1 MQHISLFSGIGGFDL
16 GFARSGIDTVLACE
30 KDAKAR
36 GVLID
41 RFDTE
46 HVVDDVCEVTGDQL
60 REAGL
65 TSSNTVLSGGF
76 PCQQISIAGSQAG
89 LNKGSGTSSSLF
101 WEMAR
106 VIEEF
111 GPEWFVI
118 ENVPNLLSLDKGSAM
133 ELVLGELQR
142 LGYSVAWRVLDAQYF
157 GVPQRRRR
165 VFIVGHKGNDE
176 LAIQALFGTCA
187 NDVIASGPRDYDHG
201 IRPQK
206 WRSGGFTVSGELH
219 TFRYSESCDTTE
231 SDTKLKDILETRT
244 DPKYRLSP
252 KACAGIMT
260 RAKRRN
266 RTIPE
271 PLRSALESVVRG
283 LPTDEP
289 LSVEAPATGRTV
301 TTRMWTYDDTVQD
314 LLIEP
319 DDKPLAFA
327 KDAGGFYNLTLSETC
342 PTLQTTTKPAVYCP
356 DKSATITAGSHRPN
370 VSAPGRRQED
380 DTNLVAS
387 KTATLLAGQGDK
399 NRGEDAA
406 VGNLLIPEY
415 IAEKTGTLQSLSG
428 GGQRLDAD
436 SAASGQLMAFAVRGR
451 EEGSVPEVH
460 DGGQTVGALR
470 SASGGSSRDFVSVA
484 QNQRGEVLT
493 SDSTFGS
500 MTTGGGK
507 PGQGYP
513 CVSTRYTVRRL
524 TPTETE
530 RLQGFPDG
538 HTLTSAGKPQSDSA
552 RYKQHGNAVAV
563 PVVAWIGQRIVTVAS
578 SPTTGRK

>member
-30 KDAKAR
+30 KDEKAR

-46 HVVDDVCEVTGDQL
+46 HVVEDVCEVTGDQL
-60 REAGL
+60 RDYGF
-65 TSSNTVLSGGF
+65 TPDNTVLSGGF
-76 PCQQISIAGSQAG
+76 PCQSLSIAGNQDG
-89 LNKGSGTSSSLF
+89 LIKGSGTASSLF

-133 ELVLGELQR
+133 ELVLEELQR

-165 VFIVGHKGNDE
+165 VFIVGHKGEDE
-176 LAIQALFGTCA
+176 LAVQAMFGSSA
-187 NDVIASGPRDYDHG
+187 QDVIDSQPRDYDHG
-201 IRPQK
+201 VRPKK
-206 WRSGGFTVSGELH
+206 WRSGGFTAGGELH
-219 TFRYSESCDTTE
+219 TFRYSEKPNTGSVDCQ
-231 SDTKLKDILETRT
+231 LKDVLEKKT
-244 DPKYRLSP
+244 DPKYRLSA

-271 PLRSALESVVRG
+271 PLRSALEAVADDRPTERPLVVET
-283 LPTDEP
+283 PE
-289 LSVEAPATGRTV
+289 TGRTV

-319 DDKPLAFA
+319 EDEPLAFA
-327 KDAGGFYNLTLSETC
+327 KDAGGFYDLTLSENC
-342 PTLQTTTKPAVYCP
+342 PTLQTTTKPAIYCP

-370 VSAPGRRQED
+370 VSAPGRRRED
-380 DTNLVAS
+380 DTNLVATS
-387 KTATLLAGQGDK
+387 VLT
-399 NRGEDAA
+399 
-406 VGNLLIPEY
+406 PEY
-415 IAEKTGTLQSLSG
+415 IADKTGTLQSLSG

-436 SAASGQLMAFAVRGR
+436 SAASGQLMAFAMRGR
-451 EEGSVPEVH
+451 QEGNVPEVH
-460 DGGQTVGALR
+460 GEGQTVGTIR
-470 SASGGSSRDFVSVA
+470 SASGGSSRDLVSVA

-493 SDSTFGS
+493 NESTFGS

-524 TPTETE
+524 TPVETE

-538 HTLTSAGKPQSDSA
+538 HTLTSNGKAQSDSA

-563 PVVAWIGQRIVTVAS
+563 PVVAWIGQRIAAVA
-578 SPTTGRK
+578 RKR